1 MRALSL
7 AVLLIPGSALAGSSL
22 TTRGGGTV
30 LEASYE
36 VDIEVRGLFATVEAR
51 QRLVAGTHG
60 AVEAEYDFLVP
71 AGAAVTDFEVTMPGE
86 KAQRGVIVTE
96 DGAIAEPSEVIG
108 DDIAILR
115 QVSLGRAP
123 TTDDPGAPAGY
134 RYAVYPIADNG
145 AWITVRW
152 IQPVRL
158 EQGRVVLEMPAR
170 RGSEL
175 AAASGSVR
183 FASVPGLTAARDV
196 RVGGVAAAAKPGTK
210 PVKWQLAPG
219 DDLVIEAELRTKGDK
234 PVLLADT
241 AAIGKQRGAIAAAIV
256 APSAAGRTKTA
267 RDLVFVVDASRSM
280 RRIDHGGV
288 TSAIRAIAL
297 AAPSDTRLQAIRFDR
312 SAVRLFP
319 EWRANGR
326 ANRDALIDKVIGMND
341 ANGSDL
347 VAAMTEVAAVV
358 EAGQPT
364 RVVILTDG
372 GVDPALRGTALA
384 MALGDRAEDVDV
396 SSLVVVPEDRIA
408 PRWGVVALADL
419 ARQVGGTVRIARAD
433 ELADRG
439 KRLSAELCDGTAWSG
454 AAIAG
459 APAIELPAV
468 LAPGAGATAIG
479 WYHGKAPKLQLTME
493 HDGARVT
500 VKAARAGVDAAPL
513 ALGRPGAALDL
524 ANDSAEEASPEA
536 IATWEA
542 AARAHG
548 VITVASAALIVDA
561 SSKLGR
567 DRRAAIA
574 KGAPYVRLPPP
585 PERDVPPED
594 PLLFATRL
602 ADDPLFALDD
612 DSTIDQTTL
621 GNIFSIELLA
631 RLRGC
636 YQQALPR
643 NPNLR
648 GRVTFELV
656 IGDAEVI
663 AASAVGAVEPAFRDC
678 LVASAFKVQIPSA
691 ADPDMIRVRYPVDF
705 TVAAD
710 KEFVVLGDADSAE
723 PLDPSL
729 LPAVHDDKRVDVSP
743 ADDPL
748 GGMPK

>member
-1 MRALSL
+1 MRALL
-7 AVLLIPGSALAGSSL
+7 VAVVLIPGPALAGSSL

-51 QRLVAGTHG
+51 QRLVAGTRNP
-60 AVEAEYDFLVP
+60 VEAEYDFLVP
-71 AGAAVTDFEVTMPGE
+71 AGAAVTGFEVKLPEG
-86 KAQRGVIVTE
+86 KPQRGVIVTE
-96 DGAIAEPSEVIG
+96 DGAIAEPSEAIG
-108 DDIAILR
+108 DDIAMLR

-123 TTDDPGAPAGY
+123 TVDDPGVPAGY
-134 RYAVYPIADNG
+134 RYAVYPIAENG

-158 EQGRVVLEMPAR
+158 EQGRIVIELPPR
-170 RGSEL
+170 RGPDL
-175 AAASGSVR
+175 AAPSGTVK

-196 RVGGVAAAAKPGTK
+196 RVGGVEVAAKPGTK
-210 PVKWQLAPG
+210 AVTWQVEAG
-219 DDLVIEAELRTKGDK
+219 DDIVIEAEVRTKGDK

-241 AAIGKQRGAIAAAIV
+241 VAIGKQRGAIAVAVV
-256 APSAAGRTKTA
+256 APSAAGEVKTA

-280 RRIDHGGV
+280 RRIDRSGV
-288 TSAIRAIAL
+288 NAAIRAIAE

-312 SAVRLFP
+312 TPVRLLP
-319 EWRANGR
+319 DWRANDRSGR
-326 ANRDALIDKVIGMND
+326 DVLIDKVFGMND

-347 VAAMTEVAAVV
+347 VAAMTEVASLV
-358 EAGQPT
+358 EPGRPT
-364 RVVILTDG
+364 RVVVITDG
-372 GVDPALRGTALA
+372 GVDPALRGAALA
-384 MALGDRAEDVDV
+384 LALGDRTADVDV
-396 SSLVVVPEDRIA
+396 SSLIVVPEDRIA
-408 PRWGVVALADL
+408 PRWGVAALAEL

-433 ELADRG
+433 DLADRG
-439 KRLSAELCDGTAWSG
+439 KRLSAELSDGAPWAG
-454 AAIAG
+454 PAIAG
-459 APAIELPAV
+459 ATGLELPSA
-468 LAPGAGATAIG
+468 LAPGDGATAIG
-479 WYHGKAPKLQLTME
+479 WYRGKAPKLSLAIE
-493 HDGARVT
+493 RDGAS
-500 VKAARAGVDAAPL
+500 VKVSAAKAGVDAAPL

-524 ANDSAEEASPEA
+524 AFDPADEASPKA
-536 IATWEA
+536 ISAWEA

-548 VITVASAALIVDA
+548 VITAASAALIVDT
-561 SSKLGR
+561 STKLGR

-574 KGAPYVRLPPP
+574 KGAPYVRLPPQ
-585 PERDVPPED
+585 PERDVPLED
-594 PLLFATRL
+594 PLLVPTPL
-602 ADDPLFALDD
+602 PDDLLVALDD
-612 DSTIDQTTL
+612 ASTIDQDTL
-621 GNIFSIELLA
+621 GNILSIELLG

-663 AASAVGAVEPAFRDC
+663 AASAIGAVEPAFRDC
-678 LVASAFKVQIPSA
+678 LVAAALKVQIPST

-710 KEFVVLGDADSAE
+710 KEYVVLGDADSAE

-729 LPAVHDDKRVDVSP
+729 LPAVSADEVDVS
-743 ADDPL
+743 ASDDPL